1 MRVIQEEAQTFKN
14 NNHSSKKK
22 KKKLCGYEYVAPE
35 ILSPL
40 LYEPDI

>member
-22 KKKLCGYEYVAPE
+22 KKICGYEYVAPE

-40 LYEPDI
+40 LYELDI